1 MQNAKLYAIAK
12 VEGGLYC
19 VEKSKNLEGFGFTWC
34 VELTAVY
41 LGDYR
46 ANQKEKLID
55 KLWLSRPC

>member
-55 KLWLSRPC
+55 KL